1 MSAAVGETPS
11 SNPDQGVDPNQAAAQ
26 ERVVRHPSDVI
37 VGAYQGQD
45 DQIVRNRAGGTY
57 VVSAGE
63 DREAGDRAYNYAR
76 LMSDAMD
83 NQFDASNPEN
93 SLRAGV
99 AEIFKTR
106 DATFTGLEPD
116 LAAVKVFQDSEG
128 QLKAAYLSSGNTDM
142 FIENER
148 GVFRIPRPKPD
159 TEGIFPGVMNLSP
172 GDRIIVAS
180 GGKKKLKQ
188 TDKLLELAGNKKN
201 VTSQSPEDAVDYLHK
216 KGVDDASLLILD
228 VPRAE
233 KSKQASGVT
242 GKVAQKLGLAS
253 FVGSRSKDSAS
264 NQETTDEDKK
274 RGRMGKL
281 LGAAALGGGLL
292 MSKKKRQEHRE
303 RKEQERLA
311 RQEAGASQPL
321 SFSKARKESGLA
333 AAPVW
338 VARDRWQARQDRKG
352 SRRVNPDNQDGSR
365 RGNKLLVAGLVA
377 VAGYIL
383 LKETGIGEAYMDF
396 GDGLNRGFDP
406 IPNWD
411 VKNDF
416 GDYVDVIGND
426 GNKLGIDITSGN
438 ETGWQDW
445 FDDDVRGEAN
455 PDLDEP
461 LNDIGIGEIDP
472 DVDIDPP
479 AVDLDPDVDVDPN
492 VTPDVDLTPPVDVP
506 EVAVQDV
513 FEVDPGEG
521 ITHYIHDRGH
531 ELVGESFTGAESYQV
546 YEKIEAELNDGS
558 LELTGSDEGV
568 LYRMSNGDWGIGV
581 SDGRMEWDAAI
592 QNLIDQS
599 IREVEKAA

>member
-1 MSAAVGETPS
+1 MSAAIGETPS

-26 ERVVRHPSDVI
+26 ERVVRQPSDVI

-83 NQFDASNPEN
+83 NRFDASNPEN

-116 LAAVKVFQDSEG
+116 MAAVKVFQDSKG

-148 GVFRIPRPKPD
+148 GVFRIPRPKPE

-264 NQETTDEDKK
+264 NRETTDEDKK

-292 MSKKKRQEHRE
+292 LSKKKRQEHRE

-311 RQEAGASQPL
+311 RQEAGVATPIAYSEARNQGHGRVAS
-321 SFSKARKESGLA
+321 ARIA
-333 AAPVW
+333 NA
-338 VARDRWQARQDRKG
+338 DRWRVNQENRG
-352 SRRVNPDNQDGSR
+352 SRRINGDQDGSK
-365 RGNKLLVAGLVA
+365 GNKKLLVGLGLLV
-377 VAGYIL
+377 GGIIL
-383 LKETGIGEAYMDF
+383 SRYGWDTIPSGEHFWPDALGDR
-396 GDGLNRGFDP
+396 DGLDYSPVEGGF
-406 IPNWD
+406 INGPNSW
-411 VKNDF
+411 F
-416 GDYVDVIGND
+416 GETPD
-426 GNKLGIDITSGN
+426 GILTDDI
-438 ETGWQDW
+438 
-445 FDDDVRGEAN
+445 RGEAN

-479 AVDLDPDVDVDPN
+479 AVDLDPDVDVDPD
-492 VTPDVDLTPPVDVP
+492 VTPDVDLTPPIDVP

-568 LYRMSNGDWGIGV
+568 LYRMPNGDWGIGV